1 MNIPN
6 IADQINDEQNEDQNN
21 EHPAEAVDI
30 SEEGASNLEV
40 ELVGNASS
48 VQPPVLML
56 SLQEK
61 VKQDVQERPS
71 CSRAPEVQLSLKSS
85 NATDSPNVNVTPK
98 EELEQL
104 PSCSV
109 QITPQQPSHNKMAVA
124 STPSPV
130 VANTLKMTLGSE
142 VVEKRAIKERK
153 VFVHSVILAAKS
165 EFFKCLFATS
175 GMRETKEKEIKIE
188 IGKGETD
195 SMLILLHCFYNRN
208 FITSHPLQTVLNVC
222 NLAMKYCF
230 DGLIE
235 KCLDIFRCR
244 AENIIDVDDINQI
257 AFMVSKIESEL
268 VQHKEKCINV
278 MKTCG
283 PFLVNSFYPMDEFLE
298 KSPEKFYQLH
308 LNSMYLFLD
317 ASVQERF
324 NKEHGNLFVYSMQKW
339 LKAHY
344 TFISTNEKFKQKA
357 IHFIEKLLSITE
369 LKYITGDFLTNVMT
383 YEHSP
388 FSIWPGYKDW
398 YIKALQTF
406 VYEFNTNK
414 TQEGHHDTHFQPIKR
429 RRISKFVRQ
438 ERNADI
444 FSLTHPIILNG
455 FEIGIYFRIREDN
468 KVHIICKCKNILV
481 NKAGFDRCS
490 LLFRLKGNIKLNVEQ
505 NLWCEQFPAAH
516 NHWINDWFSFSYKQ
530 NTMCLQ
536 MYGICKL
543 APMVYELAKK
553 YGFFM
558 NIQLQQIK

>member
-1 MNIPN
+1 M
-6 IADQINDEQNEDQNN
+6 
-21 EHPAEAVDI
+21 
-30 SEEGASNLEV
+30 
-40 ELVGNASS
+40 
-48 VQPPVLML
+48 
-56 SLQEK
+56 
-61 VKQDVQERPS
+61 
-71 CSRAPEVQLSLKSS
+71 
-85 NATDSPNVNVTPK
+85 
-98 EELEQL
+98 
-104 PSCSV
+104 
-109 QITPQQPSHNKMAVA
+109 
-124 STPSPV
+124 
-130 VANTLKMTLGSE
+130 
-142 VVEKRAIKERK
+142 
-153 VFVHSVILAAKS
+153 
-165 EFFKCLFATS
+165 
-175 GMRETKEKEIKIE
+175 
-188 IGKGETD
+188 
-195 SMLILLHCFYNRN
+195 
-208 FITSHPLQTVLNVC
+208 
-222 NLAMKYCF
+222 
-230 DGLIE
+230 
-235 KCLDIFRCR
+235 
-244 AENIIDVDDINQI
+244 
-257 AFMVSKIESEL
+257 
-268 VQHKEKCINV
+268 
-278 MKTCG
+278 
-283 PFLVNSFYPMDEFLE
+283 
-298 KSPEKFYQLH
+298 
-308 LNSMYLFLD
+308 
-317 ASVQERF
+317 
-324 NKEHGNLFVYSMQKW
+324 
-339 LKAHY
+339 
-344 TFISTNEKFKQKA
+344 
-357 IHFIEKLLSITE
+357 LSITE
-369 LKYITGDFLTNVMT
+369 LKYITGDFLTNIMT

-481 NKAGFDRCS
+481 NKTGFDRCS